1 MFSYLLIE
9 SGPFAEN
16 GPLVQILYGD
26 NVIDESG
33 PWESGNAAASW
44 AQAYVSMKNAGIQEP
59 II

>member
-16 GPLVQILYGD
+16 GPLVQILYGN

-33 PWESGNAAASW
+33 PWESASSAANW
-44 AQAYVSMKNAGIQEP
+44 AQAYVGMKNCN
-59 II
+59 